1 MMAEQPVE
9 TINAQVLLDENRRL
23 KHAVQELSILNDLAR
38 AIGGSLDP
46 QEIINTIIRRS
57 LRAISAEQGVITLVD
72 QEANDPMKTFVRAMD
87 SSVEHEELHLTQSLL
102 GWMHLNKK
110 PLLVNSPRT
119 DDRFRGVTWDDSI
132 NTLVCV
138 PMMIKSELKGV
149 ITAYNKKGGAGFT
162 EDEQRLLSIIAAQ
175 SAQVV
180 ENARLNERERQLLKM
195 QEEIRLASKI
205 QNDLLPKA
213 APDIPGYEIA
223 GRSIPAQVV
232 GGDYFDF
239 IPVNDHR
246 LAICV
251 GDVSGKGLPASLLM
265 ANTQAT
271 LRGQTFI
278 NPSARECMERSNKLL
293 FDSTSPDKFVT
304 MFYSVL
310 DVSSHQL
317 SYSNAGHDIPYL
329 LSPAGPLK
337 RLNVGGVP
345 LSMLEQFPFQEE
357 TIAMQPG
364 DLLVI
369 CSDGIPEAM
378 DVNQVQFT
386 DEKLSLLLDT
396 LRAASAVDVI
406 DGIVA
411 AVRKHAGTAP
421 QADDMTVVVVKR
433 KSE

>member
-87 SSVEHEELHLTQSLL
+87 SSVEHEEFHLTQSLL

-132 NTLVCV
+132 TTLVCV

-213 APDIPGYEIA
+213 APEIPGYEIA

-310 DVSSHQL
+310 DVSSHEL

-386 DEKLSLLLDT
+386 DERLSLLLDK
-396 LRAASAVDVI
+396 LRAASAADVI

>member
-87 SSVEHEELHLTQSLL
+87 SSVEHEEFHLTQSLL

-132 NTLVCV
+132 STLVCV

-278 NPSARECMERSNKLL
+278 YPSAHECMERSTKLL

-345 LSMLEQFPFQEE
+345 VSMLEQFPFQEE

-386 DEKLSLLLDT
+386 DERLSLLLDK

>member
-57 LRAISAEQGVITLVD
+57 LRAINAEQGVITLVD

-87 SSVEHEELHLTQSLL
+87 SSVEHEEFHLTQSLL

-132 NTLVCV
+132 STLVCV

-278 NPSARECMERSNKLL
+278 NPSAREFMERSNKLL

>member
-38 AIGGSLDP
+38 ANGGSLDP

-87 SSVEHEELHLTQSLL
+87 SSVEHEEFHLTQSLL

-132 NTLVCV
+132 STLVCV

-278 NPSARECMERSNKLL
+278 NPSAHECMERSNKLL

>member
-87 SSVEHEELHLTQSLL
+87 SSVEHEEFHLTQSLL

-278 NPSARECMERSNKLL
+278 NPSAHECMERSNKLL

>member
-87 SSVEHEELHLTQSLL
+87 SSVEHEEFHLTQSLL

-132 NTLVCV
+132 STLVCV

-278 NPSARECMERSNKLL
+278 NPSAHECMERSNKLL

>member
-57 LRAISAEQGVITLVD
+57 LRAINAEQGVITLVD

-87 SSVEHEELHLTQSLL
+87 SSVEHEEFHLTQSLL

-132 NTLVCV
+132 STLVCV

-278 NPSARECMERSNKLL
+278 NPSAHECMERSNKLL

-310 DVSSHQL
+310 DISSHQL

-386 DEKLSLLLDT
+386 DERLSLLLDT

>member
-87 SSVEHEELHLTQSLL
+87 SSVEHEEFHLTQSLL

-132 NTLVCV
+132 STLVCV

-278 NPSARECMERSNKLL
+278 NPSAHECMERSNKLL

-386 DEKLSLLLDT
+386 DERLSLLLDK
-396 LRAASAVDVI
+396 LRTASAVDVI

>member
-57 LRAISAEQGVITLVD
+57 LRAINAEQGVITLVD

-87 SSVEHEELHLTQSLL
+87 SSVEHEEFHLTQSLL

-132 NTLVCV
+132 STLVCV

-278 NPSARECMERSNKLL
+278 NPSAHECMERSNKLL

-386 DEKLSLLLDT
+386 DERLSLLLDK

>member
-57 LRAISAEQGVITLVD
+57 LRAINAEQGVITLVD
-72 QEANDPMKTFVRAMD
+72 QEANDPKMTFVRAMD
-87 SSVEHEELHLTQSLL
+87 SSVEHEEFHLTQSLL

-132 NTLVCV
+132 STLVCV

-278 NPSARECMERSNKLL
+278 NPSAHECMERSNKLL

>member
-57 LRAISAEQGVITLVD
+57 LRAINAEQGVITLVD

-87 SSVEHEELHLTQSLL
+87 SSVEHEEFHLTQSLL

-132 NTLVCV
+132 STLVCV

-278 NPSARECMERSNKLL
+278 NPSAHECMERSNKLL

-386 DEKLSLLLDT
+386 DERLSLLLDT

>member
-57 LRAISAEQGVITLVD
+57 LRAINAEQGVITLVD

-87 SSVEHEELHLTQSLL
+87 SSVEHEEFHLTQSLL

-132 NTLVCV
+132 STLVCV

-278 NPSARECMERSNKLL
+278 NPSAHECMERSNKLL

>member
-87 SSVEHEELHLTQSLL
+87 SSVEHEEFHLTQSLL

-132 NTLVCV
+132 STLVCV

>member
-9 TINAQVLLDENRRL
+9 TINAQGLLDENRRL

-57 LRAISAEQGVITLVD
+57 LRANSAEQGVITLVD

-87 SSVEHEELHLTQSLL
+87 SSVEHEEFHLTQSLL

-132 NTLVCV
+132 STLVCV

-278 NPSARECMERSNKLL
+278 NPSAHECMERSNKLL

>member
-1 MMAEQPVE
+1 MAEQPVE
-9 TINAQVLLDENRRL
+9 TTNPQVLLDENRRL

-57 LRAISAEQGVITLVD
+57 LRAINAEQGVITLVD
-72 QEANDPMKTFVRAMD
+72 QAANDPMRTLVRAMV
-87 SSVEHEELHLTQSLL
+87 SSTEHEEFHLTQSLL

-119 DDRFRGVTWDDSI
+119 DERFRGVKWDDSI
-132 NTLVCV
+132 TSLVCV

-195 QEEIRLASKI
+195 QEELRLASKI
-205 QNDLLPKA
+205 QNELLPKA
-213 APDIPGYEIA
+213 APEISGYDIA
-223 GRSIPAQVV
+223 GKSIPAQAV

-239 IPVNDHR
+239 IPINEHR

-271 LRGQTFI
+271 LRGQTLI
-278 NPSARECMERSNKLL
+278 NPTARECIERSNKLL

-304 MFYSVL
+304 MFYSIL
-310 DVSSHQL
+310 DVSSHLL
-317 SYSNAGHDIPYL
+317 SYSNAGHDNPYL
-329 LSPAGPLK
+329 LSTTGSRK

-345 LSMLEQFPFQEE
+345 LSTLEQFPFQED
-357 TIAMQPG
+357 TVPMQPG
-364 DLLVI
+364 DVLVI
-369 CSDGIPEAM
+369 CSDGIAEAM
-378 DVNQVQFT
+378 DVNQVQFS
-386 DEKLSLLLDT
+386 DERLSRVLDQ
-396 LRAASAVDVI
+396 LRTASAVDII
-406 DGIVA
+406 DGILA
-411 AVRKHAGTAP
+411 AVREHAGTAP
-421 QADDMTVVVVKR
+421 QADDMTIVVVRR
-433 KSE
+433 KSP

>member
-9 TINAQVLLDENRRL
+9 TINAQGLLDENRRL

-132 NTLVCV
+132 TTLVCV

-239 IPVNDHR
+239 IPINDHR

-278 NPSARECMERSNKLL
+278 SPSARECMERSNKLL

-329 LSPAGPLK
+329 LSPAGSLK

-369 CSDGIPEAM
+369 CSDGISEAM

-386 DEKLSLLLDT
+386 DERLSLLLDK
-396 LRAASAVDVI
+396 LRAGSAVDVI

>member
-57 LRAISAEQGVITLVD
+57 LRAINAEQGVITLVD
-72 QEANDPMKTFVRAMD
+72 QEANAPMKTFVRAMD
-87 SSVEHEELHLTQSLL
+87 SSVEHEEFHLTQSLL

-132 NTLVCV
+132 STLVCV

-278 NPSARECMERSNKLL
+278 NPSAHECMERSNKLL

-411 AVRKHAGTAP
+411 AVRKHAGKAP

>member
-9 TINAQVLLDENRRL
+9 TINAQGLLDENRRL

-386 DEKLSLLLDT
+386 DERLSLLLDK
-396 LRAASAVDVI
+396 LRTASAVDVI